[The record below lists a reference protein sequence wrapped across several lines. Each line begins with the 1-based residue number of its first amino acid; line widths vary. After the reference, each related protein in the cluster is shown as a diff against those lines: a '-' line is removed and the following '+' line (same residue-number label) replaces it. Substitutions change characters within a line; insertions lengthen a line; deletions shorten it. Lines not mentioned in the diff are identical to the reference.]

1 VTAIGLDL
9 VYLAPGA
16 TGGMETYAR
25 ALVPELARRR
35 PKVRWVAFCGRELA
49 AELRAAPWIEG
60 LEVVELP
67 VSSDTRVRRVGVEQ
81 TLLARS
87 QRRAGVDLVHALGN
101 TASLAPGGPPLVLT
115 MHDLIWRAH
124 PETHAG
130 LLARGLSLLVPG
142 AARKAAAIVTPSR
155 ATADDVQQ
163 FLGVPADRI
172 HVVPSGPGA
181 EHPVATDAAE
191 LRARLGLGDGPLVL
205 CPAPRRPHKNVARL
219 VAATAGLGATVVVP
233 GYASIEEADL
243 ERPPHA
249 RYLGWVEGADME
261 GLYGAATLLA
271 FPSLAEGFGLPVLEA
286 MRRGLPVACSN
297 TTSLPEVAGDAA
309 LTFDPLDE
317 AAIRDAVARLLH
329 DTELREDLARRG
341 REQAARFS
349 WEAAAERTWAAYDR
363 VLAQAAASQRA
374 GSARGTGPVGS
385 RRGVCGRALG
395 VARRIGADPRVE
407 PATALLLRART
418 VRQAPAF
425 VLRELRGG
433 GRRATYDVRS
443 APVRIVVR
451 HGVGDAPTVGE
462 VFHEH
467 DYEPPAALDAV
478 LDPETILD
486 LGANIGLFGAFAAA
500 RWPRARISAYEP
512 DPANADV
519 CRECIAANRLEHR
532 WALTTAAAANRAGE
546 LRFHASGDAL
556 SHAGEGGNLV
566 VEARDVLGEIAAA
579 DLVKMDVEGGEWE
592 ILRDPRFAASPP
604 RAIVLEY
611 PPHPSAPEPRAAVER
626 LLRDAGLDR
635 QAPIFHRG
643 DGHGMLWA
651 WRS

>member
-35 PKVRWVAFCGRELA
+35 PGVRWVAFCGRELA

-60 LEVVELP
+60 LEVLELP
-67 VSSDTRVRRVGVEQ
+67 VSSDSRVRRVAAEQ
-81 TLLARS
+81 TLLARA
-87 QRRAGVDLVHALGN
+87 QRRAGVDVVHALGN
-101 TASLAPGGPPLVLT
+101 TAALAPGGPPLVLT
-115 MHDLIWRAH
+115 IHDLIWRAH

-130 LLARGLSLLVPG
+130 LLAKGLSLLVPR

-155 ATADDVQQ
+155 ATAADVER
-163 FLGVPADRI
+163 FLGVPAERI
-172 HVVPSGPGA
+172 DIVPSGPGA
-181 EHPVATDAAE
+181 DHPSATPEAE
-191 LRARLGLGDGPLVL
+191 LRARLRLGDGPLVL
-205 CPAPRRPHKNVARL
+205 CPSPRRPHKNVARL

-233 GYASIEEADL
+233 GYASIEESGLDAA
-243 ERPPHA
+243 PHA
-249 RYLGWVEGADME
+249 RYLGWVDGADME
-261 GLYGAATLLA
+261 GLYRAATLLA

-309 LTFDPLDE
+309 LMFDPLDQG
-317 AAIRDAVARLLH
+317 AIRAAVTRLLG
-329 DTELREDLARRG
+329 DVQLREELARRG

-349 WEAAAERTWAAYDR
+349 WEAAAEGTWAAYDAA
-363 VLAQAAASQRA
+363 LATGGHAASPPSTGAGGMRSRA
-374 GSARGTGPVGS
+374 V
-385 RRGVCGRALG
+385 VAL
-395 VARRIGADPRVE
+395 RRIGAHPRVE

-418 VRQAPAF
+418 VRQTPAF
-425 VLRELRGG
+425 VARELRGG
-433 GRRATYDVRS
+433 GRRATYDVRE

-451 HGVGDAPTVGE
+451 HGAGDAPTVGE

-467 DYEPPAALDAV
+467 HYEPPAALDAR
-478 LDPETILD
+478 LDPERVLD
-486 LGANIGLFGAFAAA
+486 LGANIGLFGAFAAG
-500 RWPRARISAYEP
+500 RWPRARIAAYEP

-519 CRECIAANRLEHR
+519 CRACIGANRLEHR
-532 WALTTAAAANRAGE
+532 WTLTAAAAANRAGE

-556 SHAGEGGNLV
+556 AHAGEDGDLV
-566 VEARDVLGEIAAA
+566 VEARDVLAEIAAA
-579 DLVKMDVEGGEWE
+579 DLVKMDIEGGEWE
-592 ILRDPRFAASPP
+592 ILRDPRFAAAPP

-611 PPHPSAPEPRAAVER
+611 HPHPSASDPRAAVEA
-626 LLRDAGLDR
+626 LLRQAGLAE
-635 QAPIFHRG
+635 QSPIFHRG

>member
-1 VTAIGLDL
+1 MTAIGLDL
-9 VYLAPGA
+9 VFLAPGA

-35 PKVRWVAFCGRELA
+35 PGVRWVAFCGRELA
-49 AELRAAPWIEG
+49 AELRAAPWISG
-60 LEVVELP
+60 MEVVELP
-67 VSSDTRVRRVGVEQ
+67 VSSDTRVRRVAAEQ
-81 TLLARS
+81 TLLARA

-101 TASLAPGGPPLVLT
+101 TAALAPGGPPLVLT
-115 MHDLIWRAH
+115 IHDLIWRAH

-130 LLARGLSLLVPG
+130 LLARGLSVLVPR
-142 AARKAAAIVTPSR
+142 AARRASAIVTPSR
-155 ATADDVQQ
+155 ATAADVER
-163 FLGVPADRI
+163 FLDVPADRI

-181 EHPVATDAAE
+181 EHPDATPEAE
-191 LRARLGLGDGPLVL
+191 LRARLGLGDLPLVL

-233 GYASIEEADL
+233 GYASIEQAGL
-243 ERPPHA
+243 QQAPHA
-249 RYLGWVEGADME
+249 RFLGWVDGADME
-261 GLYGAATLLA
+261 GVYRAATLLA

-317 AAIRDAVARLLH
+317 AAIRDAVSRLLG
-329 DTELREDLARRG
+329 DAELRQELAARG

-349 WEAAAERTWAAYDR
+349 WEAAAEGTWAAYDR
-363 VLAQAAASQRA
+363 VLAARRHPA
-374 GSARGTGPVGS
+374 G
-385 RRGVCGRALG
+385 LL
-395 VARRIGADPRVE
+395 RRIGAHPRVE

-425 VLRELRGG
+425 ALRELRGG

-462 VFHEH
+462 VFHER

-478 LDPETILD
+478 IDPGSILD

-500 RWPRARISAYEP
+500 RWPRATIAAYEP

-519 CRECIAANRLEHR
+519 CRATIEANRLGYRWTLHR
-532 WALTTAAAANRAGE
+532 AAAANHDGE

-556 SHAGEGGNLV
+556 SHAGEGGNLI

-579 DLVKMDVEGGEWE
+579 DLVKMDIEGGEWE
-592 ILRDPRFAASPP
+592 ILRDPRFAAAPP

-611 PPHPSAPEPRAAVER
+611 HPHPSAPDPRAAVEQ
-626 LLRDAGLDR
+626 LLRDAGLAE
-635 QAPIFHRG
+635 QSPIFHRG

>member
-1 VTAIGLDL
+1 
-9 VYLAPGA
+9 
-16 TGGMETYAR
+16 METYAR

-35 PKVRWVAFCGRELA
+35 PGVRWVGFCGRELA
-49 AELRAAPWIEG
+49 AELRAAPWIDG
-60 LEVVELP
+60 MEVVELP
-67 VSSDTRVRRVGVEQ
+67 VSSDTRVRRVAAEQ
-81 TLLARS
+81 TLLARA

-101 TASLAPGGPPLVLT
+101 TAALAPGGPPLVLT
-115 MHDLIWRAH
+115 IHDLIWRAH

-130 LLARGLSLLVPG
+130 LLAKGLSLLVPR
-142 AARKAAAIVTPSR
+142 AARRAAAIVTPSR
-155 ATADDVQQ
+155 ATAADVER
-163 FLGVPADRI
+163 FLAVPGERI

-181 EHPVATDAAE
+181 EHADATGEAE
-191 LRARLGLGDGPLVL
+191 LRVRLGLGDGPLVL

-233 GYASIEEADL
+233 GYASIEQAEL
-243 ERPPHA
+243 ERAPHA
-249 RYLGWVEGADME
+249 RFLGWVDGPDME
-261 GLYGAATLLA
+261 GLYRSATLLA

-317 AAIRDAVARLLH
+317 AAIRDAVSRLLG
-329 DTELREDLARRG
+329 DAELREELAARG
-341 REQAARFS
+341 RAQAARFS
-349 WEAAAERTWAAYDR
+349 WEAAAAGTWAAYDG
-363 VLAQAAASQRA
+363 VLAQADRAAPASHGLR
-374 GSARGTGPVGS
+374 
-385 RRGVCGRALG
+385 GRAQG
-395 VARRIGADPRVE
+395 VARRVGAHPRVE

-451 HGVGDAPTVGE
+451 HGVGDAATVGE
-462 VFHEH
+462 VFHER
-467 DYEPPAALDAV
+467 DYEPPAALDAA
-478 LDPETILD
+478 LDPSSILD

-500 RWPRARISAYEP
+500 RWPRATIAAYEP
-512 DPANADV
+512 DPANAGV
-519 CRECIAANRLEHR
+519 CRATIEANRLGYR
-532 WALTTAAAANRAGE
+532 WSLTAAAAANHDGE

-579 DLVKMDVEGGEWE
+579 DLVKMDIEGGEWA

-611 PPHPSAPEPRAAVER
+611 HPHPSAPDPRAAIEQ
-626 LLRDAGLDR
+626 LLRDAGLAE
-635 QAPIFHRG
+635 QSPIFHRG